1 MAWSKAINFIYVCA
15 FILSGGCSAA
25 KEIAASADHA
35 ATLSHSVYN
44 RAQWITTHSA
54 EPDTIKAATAIQADA
69 LAILAETSDIT
80 VAVSGVRDV
89 QSAYVTALIWASA
102 AVVFAA
108 LAFILWQSG
117 AGVALRALAGWIPR
131 RTQNEAALARQMLSD
146 DPTTAREFVAAKRAS
161 DPLFNAA
168 FKENKNG

>member
-1 MAWSKAINFIYVCA
+1 MAWSKAINFICVCA

-25 KEIAASADHA
+25 KQIATSADHA
-35 ATLSHSVYN
+35 ATLAHSVYTQ
-44 RAQWITTHSA
+44 AQWITTHSG
-54 EPDTIKAATAIQADA
+54 EPDTIKAATGIQADA

-80 VAVSGVRDV
+80 VAVSGVRDI
-89 QSAYVTALIWASA
+89 QSAYITALIWCAGAAAS
-102 AVVFAA
+102 VA

-117 AGVALRALAGWIPR
+117 AGIALRALAGWIPR

-146 DPTTAREFVAAKRAS
+146 DPTTAREFVAMKRGS

-168 FKENKNG
+168 FKESK

>member
-1 MAWSKAINFIYVCA
+1 MAWSKAINFICVCA

-35 ATLSHSVYN
+35 ATLAHSVYTQ
-44 RAQWITTHSA
+44 AQWITTHSG
-54 EPDTIKAATAIQADA
+54 EPETIKAATGIQADA

-80 VAVSGVRDV
+80 VAVSGVKDI
-89 QSAYVTALIWASA
+89 QSAYITALIFCAGA
-102 AVVFAA
+102 AGSIA
-108 LAFILWQSG
+108 LAFIFWQSG
-117 AGVALRALAGWIPR
+117 AGIALRALAGFIPR

-146 DPTTAREFVAAKRAS
+146 DPTTAREFVAMKRGS

-168 FKENKNG
+168 FKESAK

>member
-1 MAWSKAINFIYVCA
+1 MAWSKAINSICVCA

-35 ATLSHSVYN
+35 ATLSHSVYT

-80 VAVSGVRDV
+80 VAVSGVRDI

-117 AGVALRALAGWIPR
+117 VGQAIRLAIGWIPR
-131 RTQNEAALARQMLSD
+131 RVQIEADLAGKMLSD

-161 DPLFNAA
+161 DPLFAA
-168 FKENKNG
+168 AWGRSTK

>member
-1 MAWSKAINFIYVCA
+1 MAWSKAINFICVCA

-25 KEIAASADHA
+25 KQIATSADHA
-35 ATLSHSVYN
+35 ATLAHSVYT

-54 EPDTIKAATAIQADA
+54 EPETIKAATGIQADA

-80 VAVSGVRDV
+80 VAVSGVRDI
-89 QSAYVTALIWASA
+89 QSAYITALIWCAGAAAS
-102 AVVFAA
+102 VA

-117 AGVALRALAGWIPR
+117 AGIALRALAGWIPR

-146 DPTTAREFVAAKRAS
+146 DPTTAREFVAMKRGS

-168 FKENKNG
+168 FKESAK

>member
-1 MAWSKAINFIYVCA
+1 MAWSKAINFICVCA

-35 ATLSHSVYN
+35 ATLAHSVYT

-80 VAVSGVRDV
+80 VAVSGVRDI

-102 AVVFAA
+102 AVVFASISF
-108 LAFILWQSG
+108 LLWQSG

>member
-35 ATLSHSVYN
+35 ATLAHSVYT

-69 LAILAETSDIT
+69 VAILAFANRLPLRLQCGVVRRNKRSD
-80 VAVSGVRDV
+80 GVRHV
-89 QSAYVTALIWASA
+89 H
-102 AVVFAA
+102 
-108 LAFILWQSG
+108 
-117 AGVALRALAGWIPR
+117 
-131 RTQNEAALARQMLSD
+131 
-146 DPTTAREFVAAKRAS
+146 EF
-161 DPLFNAA
+161 
-168 FKENKNG
+168 

>member
-1 MAWSKAINFIYVCA
+1 MAYAQKLIFAVFIFGACCV
-15 FILSGGCSAA
+15 GCSASRQ
-25 KEIAASADHA
+25 IATSADHA
-35 ATLSHSVYN
+35 ATLSHSVYT

-54 EPDTIKAATAIQADA
+54 EPDTIKAATGIQADA

-80 VAVSGVRDV
+80 VAVSGVRDI

-161 DPLFNAA
+161 DPLFSAA
-168 FKENKNG
+168 WKRGNK